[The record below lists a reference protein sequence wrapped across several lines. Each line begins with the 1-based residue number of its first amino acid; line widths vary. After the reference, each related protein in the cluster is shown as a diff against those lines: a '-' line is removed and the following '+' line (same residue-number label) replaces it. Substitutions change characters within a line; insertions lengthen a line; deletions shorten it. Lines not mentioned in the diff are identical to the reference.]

1 MSAHFVVDCFGH
13 YSLVDCCVQRK
24 TPAKHQSKKSKD
36 DDEPVIYPK
45 LEDEI
50 FHEVSKHAIQV
61 FVVCISFMMLTDSF
75 FFSLAHGLSLF
86 QYVLSSQLNR
96 RSVAFYHL
104 LLCDLEICNADWF
117 YCLYGTFSRYIWI
130 A

>member
-1 MSAHFVVDCFGH
+1 MGVHFVVDCFGH

-24 TPAKHQSKKSKD
+24 TPAKHKSKKSKD

-50 FHEVSKHAIQV
+50 FHKVSKDAIQV
-61 FVVCISFMMLTDSF
+61 FDVCISFMMLTDSF

-86 QYVLSSQLNR
+86 QYIRNGQLNM
-96 RSVAFYHL
+96 RSVAFL
-104 LLCDLEICNADWF
+104 SFAAL
-117 YCLYGTFSRYIWI
+117 
-130 A
+130 

>member
-13 YSLVDCCVQRK
+13 YSLVDYCVQR
-24 TPAKHQSKKSKD
+24 TPAKHKSKKSKD

-45 LEDEI
+45 IEDEF

-75 FFSLAHGLSLF
+75 VFSLAHGLSLF
-86 QYVLSSQLNR
+86 QYVLSRQLNR
-96 RSVAFYHL
+96 RSVAFYNL
-104 LLCDLEICNADWF
+104 LLCDLEICNADWLSVWYF
-117 YCLYGTFSRYIWI
+117 
-130 A
+130 